1 MAVAYKFIW
10 DKGTTISRSLT
21 WKRDAADEGEE
32 PDYQPVDL
40 TGYIARMEIKDKYDG
55 VLLYRMDSVS
65 DTLVIDAPNGT
76 ISFEIP
82 AETTEEWDWRNAVY
96 DLELVDGSGRVTR
109 LIQGTISLTPEVTT
123 GD

>member
-1 MAVAYKFIW
+1 LAVAYKFIW
-10 DKGTTISRSLT
+10 DKGTTIARSLI
-21 WKRDAADEGEE
+21 WKRNAAAEGD
-32 PDYQPVDL
+32 PDDYQPVDL

-55 VLLYRMDSVS
+55 LLLYRMDTASGR
-65 DTLVIDAPNGT
+65 LVIDAPNGA

-82 AETTEEWDWRNAVY
+82 ASVTEEWTWRNAVY
-96 DLELVDGSGRVTR
+96 DLEVIDSSGRVTR